1 MTNREKLEAKAKA
14 LGLDVIE
21 GETNKSLGK
30 KIADKVAEN
39 AAAQNGATKP
49 NTPPTTPTLT
59 GATQQSNNTPK
70 PEKKA
75 KAPSDDLPVIV
86 EALKIIRH
94 KGEAVKIGDPI
105 ELSRADYLDL
115 RKHNAVT
122 IDPDAEDA

>member
-14 LGLDVIE
+14 LGLVVTE

-39 AAAQNGATKP
+39 AAAQ
-49 NTPPTTPTLT
+49 T
-59 GATQQSNNTPK
+59 GAPK

-75 KAPSDDLPVIV
+75 KATSDDLPVIV